1 MSLSTRGVLAL
12 LIVITMVA
20 ALIAGRRG
28 AELLA
33 TWLMTAGFALA
44 TVWAGLGAVW
54 TYEFGADG
62 ALSPEVY
69 VSLVMMGAAL
79 TIYFGFRATDEAGLA
94 GGWD

>member
-12 LIVITMVA
+12 LIVVTMVA
-20 ALIAGRRG
+20 ALFAGHRG

-44 TVWAGLGAVW
+44 TAWAGLGVVW
-54 TYEFGADG
+54 TYEFGAEG

-69 VSLVMMGAAL
+69 VSLVMMGIAL
-79 TIYFGFRATDEAGLA
+79 TIYFGIRAKDGTGLT
-94 GGWD
+94 GGWQ